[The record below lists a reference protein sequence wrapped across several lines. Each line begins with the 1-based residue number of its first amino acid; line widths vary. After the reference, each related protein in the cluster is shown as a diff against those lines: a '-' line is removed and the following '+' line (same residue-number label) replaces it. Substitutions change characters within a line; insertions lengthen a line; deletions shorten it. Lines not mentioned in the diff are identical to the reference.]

1 MKQEATNRI
10 TEIIKN
16 FQLPTYREIPEV
28 GLYLDQTVKYINT
41 AYDVLPNLE
50 ITSSMVSNY
59 VKQGIIDRPVKKYY
73 SRDQICHLLFIVIA
87 KTVLPMDNIKL
98 LFDEMQK
105 VKAYPPEI
113 AYEYFRLELDN
124 VLSYVFGLKD
134 EVELIGTTS
143 TDTKKLLR
151 NTIMSVSYKVYLDL
165 AIQEIKNET
174 PNE

>member
-1 MKQEATNRI
+1 MKDVLADSIRG
-10 TEIIKN
+10 
-16 FQLPTYREIPEV
+16 FRLPRYREIPDV
-28 GLYLDQTVKYINT
+28 GLYLEQTTKYVNNYL
-41 AYDVLPNLE
+41 APLGCLE
-50 ITSSMVSNY
+50 ITTSMVSNY
-59 VKQGIIDRPVKKYY
+59 VKQGIIDRPIKKYY

-124 VLSYVFGLKD
+124 VLSYVFGLKE
-134 EVELIGTTS
+134 EVELIGTTN